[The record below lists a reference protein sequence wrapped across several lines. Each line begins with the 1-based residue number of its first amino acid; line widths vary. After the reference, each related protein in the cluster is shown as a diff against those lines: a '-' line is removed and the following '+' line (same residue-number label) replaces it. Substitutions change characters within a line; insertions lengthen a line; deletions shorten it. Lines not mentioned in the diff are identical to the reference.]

1 MHHHAYYQ
9 ASMPRG
15 ELIVLII
22 VAVAVA
28 AFLFAFIESV
38 LDDRKAA
45 RRRSQQ
51 RASVR
56 EERRAQTNVTGL
68 GTGDVIRL
76 PVRNETRPVA

>member
-1 MHHHAYYQ
+1 MHHSPYA
-9 ASMPRG
+9 ASMPRA
-15 ELIVLII
+15 EIAVLIVVAI
-22 VAVAVA
+22 VAA
-28 AFLFAFIESV
+28 AFLIAVIESV

-45 RRRSQQ
+45 RRRSQR

-76 PVRNETRPVA
+76 PARNETRPAA